1 MLTQVLLAVIPIA
14 WLIIA
19 MTLLKMSGVKA
30 CGIGLV
36 ITAAE
41 CLIVYKMGA
50 LEVATGAAEGAI
62 AALWPI
68 CIIIVAAMFTYNMS
82 LHTGAMEII
91 KGMLGSVSNDKRI
104 VALILGWGFSNFM
117 EGIAGFG
124 TAVAIPA
131 AMMVGLGFDP
141 ISAAVICLI
150 GNAASPAFGAIGTP
164 TISAANTAGL
174 DPNLLSEPTAFLLMI
189 LNLISPFIIIYL
201 VGGSW
206 KALKGVLPITI
217 VSAVSFY
224 VPFYAVARFVGPEL
238 SVVVGSLVTLICIIL
253 MGRNAKEDI
262 PEEYLLT
269 KPSERSSGAAGTG
282 SSEAAAAKM
291 SVAAAW
297 LPYILIL
304 VFLLGASK
312 LVPPVNAFLGQFK
325 SSLTVYSGENPA
337 TLSLSWINTPGVLMI
352 IAAVIGSAIQGASA
366 SDMLRVMKKTF
377 QGYWK
382 AMLTVVFIVAIA
394 KLMGYA
400 GMVLSLANGLVAM
413 TGNVYP
419 LIAPIIGGIGCF
431 VTGSATSA
439 CIMFANL
446 QNEVATQLGVDPY
459 WLVAAN
465 SAGAT
470 AGKMISP
477 QSIAVAVAAVSA
489 SGQDGAIM
497 RKTILWCVIYLVI
510 VCIMC
515 FAGA

>member
-1 MLTQVLLAVIPIA
+1 
-14 WLIIA
+14 
-19 MTLLKMSGVKA
+19 
-30 CGIGLV
+30 
-36 ITAAE
+36 
-41 CLIVYKMGA
+41 
-50 LEVATGAAEGAI
+50 
-62 AALWPI
+62 
-68 CIIIVAAMFTYNMS
+68 
-82 LHTGAMEII
+82 
-91 KGMLGSVSNDKRI
+91 
-104 VALILGWGFSNFM
+104 
-117 EGIAGFG
+117 
-124 TAVAIPA
+124 
-131 AMMVGLGFDP
+131 
-141 ISAAVICLI
+141 
-150 GNAASPAFGAIGTP
+150 
-164 TISAANTAGL
+164 
-174 DPNLLSEPTAFLLMI
+174 
-189 LNLISPFIIIYL
+189 
-201 VGGSW
+201 
-206 KALKGVLPITI
+206 
-217 VSAVSFY
+217 
-224 VPFYAVARFVGPEL
+224 
-238 SVVVGSLVTLICIIL
+238 
-253 MGRNAKEDI
+253 MGRNSKENI

-269 KPSERSSGAAGTG
+269 KPAERGTGAQGAA
-282 SSEAAAAKM
+282 SSQAAAGKM
-291 SVAAAW
+291 SAAVAW

-312 LVPPVNAFLGQFK
+312 LVPPVNSFLGQFK
-325 SSLTVYSGENPA
+325 SSLTVYSGQNPA

-352 IAAVIGSAIQGASA
+352 IAAVIGSAIQGATA

-394 KLMGYA
+394 KLMGYS

-413 TGNVYP
+413 AGNVYP

-439 CIMFANL
+439 CIMFAKL
-446 QNEVATQLGVDPY
+446 QNEVAAQLGVNPY

-497 RKTILWCVIYLVI
+497 RKTILWCVIYLII